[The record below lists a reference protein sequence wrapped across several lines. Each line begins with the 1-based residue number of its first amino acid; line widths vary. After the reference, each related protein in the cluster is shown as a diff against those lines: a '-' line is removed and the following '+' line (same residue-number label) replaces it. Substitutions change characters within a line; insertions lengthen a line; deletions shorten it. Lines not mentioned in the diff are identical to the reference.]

1 VAWPTRSR
9 AGGHGRQLQA
19 PLHHLPR
26 EPASLAPPLGP
37 ARGGPSPGLGRRMT
51 EWPFH
56 TGPRGLSLQVCEW
69 GRSTPGRLPVLVL
82 HGFLEQGA
90 AWDGVAERLG
100 GRVVAPD
107 LRGHGRSDHVGP
119 GGFYHFWDYV
129 PDVLKLIAHLG
140 GRVDLIGHSMG
151 GTIAVLV
158 AGLRPQSVRRMVNV
172 EGLGPP
178 DGDGAELSRAE
189 RFAEAMDHPPRHFLL
204 DSIEAAAGRLRR
216 W

>member
-1 VAWPTRSR
+1 
-9 AGGHGRQLQA
+9 
-19 PLHHLPR
+19 
-26 EPASLAPPLGP
+26 
-37 ARGGPSPGLGRRMT
+37 
-51 EWPFH
+51 
-56 TGPRGLSLQVCEW
+56 
-69 GRSTPGRLPVLVL
+69 
-82 HGFLEQGA
+82 
-90 AWDGVAERLG
+90 
-100 GRVVAPD
+100 
-107 LRGHGRSDHVGP
+107 DHVGP

-216 W
+216 WTPSLSDGEATRLAARATRPATPDDAF